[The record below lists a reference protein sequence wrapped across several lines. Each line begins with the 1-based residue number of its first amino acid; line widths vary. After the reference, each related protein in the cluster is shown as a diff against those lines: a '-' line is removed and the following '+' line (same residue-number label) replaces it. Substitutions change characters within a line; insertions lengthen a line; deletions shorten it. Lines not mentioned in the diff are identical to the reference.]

1 MRTKLSFCL
10 LRSTHLCWRGRRSR
24 RQSMHEPIAD
34 LWVGFQIS
42 GENICVFWKKWVGP
56 ENVEEKIR
64 HFWKK
69 FVGGHQ
75 IAPGTNF
82 RHTFRKYLPD
92 PPPWTS
98 WEKYYPLIGGC
109 N

>member
-1 MRTKLSFCL
+1 MKYSCKTLCL
-10 LRSTHLCWRGRRSR
+10 RYCFVEVRVFLLFSINDVKKSYQFRER
-24 RQSMHEPIAD
+24 RQSMHEPIAEF
-34 LWVGFQIS
+34 WVGLQIS

-69 FVGGHQ
+69 IVGGHQ

-92 PPPWTS
+92 PP
-98 WEKYYPLIGGC
+98 L
-109 N
+109 